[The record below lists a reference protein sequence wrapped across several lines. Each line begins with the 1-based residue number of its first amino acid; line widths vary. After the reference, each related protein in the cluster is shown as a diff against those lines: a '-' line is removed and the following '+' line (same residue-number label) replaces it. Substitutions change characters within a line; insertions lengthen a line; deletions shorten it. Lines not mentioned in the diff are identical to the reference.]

1 MRATCVRTGLLVRR
15 GLLLAAGWMTLG
27 VSGLAQDSAA
37 GAKTPA
43 YEVVSV
49 KPNKLGS
56 NNVRINS
63 SSGRYMATNVSLKM
77 LLQSAY
83 DLKMQ
88 DQISGSLGSLA
99 DARFDIEA
107 KMDEETVEAQKKLP
121 AKEASEQRQRMM
133 QALLA
138 DRFQLKLHHET
149 KELPMYALV
158 VAKGGSKL
166 KQADPNDT
174 YANGIKGPDGISRGG
189 MMMTGRG
196 TLTAQAVEMESLARQ
211 IGQMLGRIVQDKTG
225 LTGKFDMQLKW
236 TPDDLRSAAGADNGA
251 AADTGPTIYTAL
263 QEQMGLK
270 LESTKGSVDT
280 IVVDHVEIPSE
291 N

>member
-1 MRATCVRTGLLVRR
+1 MRTSTVRR
-15 GLLLAAGWMTLG
+15 GLLLAGGWLALG
-27 VSGLAQDSAA
+27 VWGLAQD
-37 GAKTPA
+37 GAPGTKTPT

-56 NNVRINS
+56 NSVRISS

-88 DQISGSLGSLA
+88 DQVSGSLGALD

-107 KMDEETVEAQKKLP
+107 KMDDETVEAQKKLP

-133 QALLA
+133 QGLLA

-174 YANGIKGPDGISRGG
+174 YANGIKGPDGVSRGG
-189 MMMTGRG
+189 MMMSGRG
-196 TLTAQAVEMESLARQ
+196 TIDAQAVEIESLARQ
-211 IGQMLGRIVQDKTG
+211 VGGTVHRIVEDRTG
-225 LTGKFDMQLKW
+225 LKGKYDIALKW
-236 TPDDLRSAAGADNGA
+236 TPDDMRSAASADNG

-263 QEQMGLK
+263 QEQLGLK
-270 LESTKGSVDT
+270 LESIKGPVDT
-280 IVVDHVEIPSE
+280 VVVDHVEMPSE

>member
-1 MRATCVRTGLLVRR
+1 MPGSLVRSVV
-15 GLLLAAGWMTLG
+15 LFTAGWFALG
-27 VSGLAQDSAA
+27 VSGLAQDATPV
-37 GAKTPA
+37 AKTPS
-43 YEVVSV
+43 YEVVSI
-49 KPNKLGS
+49 KPNKSGRNS
-56 NNVRINS
+56 TRINS
-63 SSGRYMATNVSLKM
+63 SPGRYVATGVSLKQ
-77 LLQSAY
+77 LLESAY

-88 DQISGSLGSLA
+88 GQILGSLGALE

-107 KMDEETVEAQKKLP
+107 KMDDETVEAQKKLP
-121 AKEASEQRQRMM
+121 SKEASEQRRRMM

-138 DRFQLKLHHET
+138 DQFQLKLHHET

-174 YANGIKGPDGISRGG
+174 YANGIKGPDGVSRGG
-189 MMMTGRG
+189 MMMIERG
-196 TLTAQAVEMESLARQ
+196 TLTAQAVEMESLAQ
-211 IGQMLGRIVQDKTG
+211 QLAQMLGRIVQDRTG

-236 TPDDLRSAAGADNGA
+236 TPDDMRSAAGADNG

-270 LESTKGSVDT
+270 VESTKGMVDT
-280 IVVDHVEIPSE
+280 IVVDHVEMPSE

>member
-1 MRATCVRTGLLVRR
+1 MMCGLPMRS
-15 GLLLAAGWMTLG
+15 GLLLAAGWLVLG
-27 VSGLAQDSAA
+27 VLGLAQDGAA
-37 GAKTPA
+37 GTKTPS

-56 NNVRINS
+56 NNVRISS
-63 SSGRYMATNVSLKM
+63 SSGRYMATNVSVKM

-88 DQISGSLGSLA
+88 DQISGSLGPLA

-107 KMDEETVEAQKKLP
+107 KMDEETVEAQKKLA
-121 AKEASEQRQRMM
+121 AKDAADQRQRMM
-133 QALLA
+133 QTLLA

-174 YANGIKGPDGISRGG
+174 YANGIKGPDGISHGG

-236 TPDDLRSAAGADNGA
+236 TPDDMRSAASADNG

-280 IVVDHVEIPSE
+280 IVIDHVEIPSE